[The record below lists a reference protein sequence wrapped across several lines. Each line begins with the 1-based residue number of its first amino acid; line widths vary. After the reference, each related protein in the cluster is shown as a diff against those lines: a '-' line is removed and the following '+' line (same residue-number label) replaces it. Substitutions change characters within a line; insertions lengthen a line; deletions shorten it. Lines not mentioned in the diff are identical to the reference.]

1 MMTDFAEAR
10 RVSAVL
16 AAIAEPTRLRVIWHL
31 TKGPAHVGAIA
42 DAVGVKMVNISH
54 HLGVMR
60 TAGVL
65 DNSKE
70 GRQVVYALNPDMFR
84 PGASGEELGVL
95 VAGHVRVVLRANRQP
110 PPVVGKTKR
119 KPKK

>member
-1 MMTDFAEAR
+1 MTEFDEAR
-10 RVSAVL
+10 KVAAVL
-16 AAIAEPTRLRVIWHL
+16 AAISEPTRLRVIWHL

-42 DAVGVKMVNISH
+42 DAVGVRMVNISH

-65 DNSKE
+65 EHTKE
-70 GRQVVYALNPDMFR
+70 GRQVVYKLSPQTFR
-84 PGASGEELGVL
+84 AGANGEELGVL
-95 VAGHVRVVLRANRQP
+95 VAGHIRVVLRAHRQAP
-110 PPVVGKTKR
+110 PSVGKAKR

>member
-1 MMTDFAEAR
+1 MTEFAEAR
-10 RVSAVL
+10 KVAAVL
-16 AAIAEPTRLRVIWHL
+16 AALAEPTRLRVIWHL

-42 DAVGVKMVNISH
+42 AAVGVKMVNISH

-65 DNSKE
+65 EHVKE
-70 GRQVVYALNPDMFR
+70 GRQVVYTLNPDVFR
-84 PGASGEELGVL
+84 AGANGEELGVL
-95 VAGHVRVVLRANRQP
+95 VAGHIRVVLRANRQAP
-110 PPVVGKTKR
+110 PSVGKAKR